1 MTAASERQN
10 AIPTQF
16 RRNSRRRAWPHY
28 ECFQRLE
35 RVDGPI
41 STRTITQLGTPT
53 KAREKSLASASYDL
67 PEFLTRAETPR

>member
-16 RRNSRRRAWPHY
+16 RRNSRRLVWPQY

-41 STRTITQLGTPT
+41 PTRTITQLGTPAS
-53 KAREKSLASASYDL
+53 AREKSSASASYDL
-67 PEFLTRAETPR
+67 PELLKRAETPR